1 VPLLLF
7 ALYTTS
13 QYLQVGAVAIVS
25 LLTYEAVTKLVAPQA
40 AAVAALKTAASAAAK
55 AASAQRLNATLTA
68 ADFGAT
74 AAYNA
79 ANVAL
84 IQTQIDTASLLAFFD
99 GLFSLGIGFLKL
111 GSVMNLMG
119 PSVISGFQT
128 AASVTIALGQF
139 KNLFGYGA
147 SWAAGSSAGW
157 WLLLRARTC
166 PGCRPP
172 LLLRAAARARAVLL
186 RAPAQTPAPRVH
198 ADASTT
204 RANAPAALQARTLRS
219 LLPSTT
225 CCALL

>member
-84 IQTQIDTASLLAFFD
+84 IQTQIDTASLLAFFV
-99 GLFSLGIGFLKL
+99 GVFSLGIGFLKL

-147 SWAAGSSAGW
+147 SWAAGSVGCCSARALARAAGRRCCV
-157 WLLLRARTC
+157 LLRARVPC
-166 PGCRPP
+166 CCAHRRKH
-172 LLLRAAARARAVLL
+172 LHHACM
-186 RAPAQTPAPRVH
+186 QTPAR
-198 ADASTT
+198 
-204 RANAPAALQARTLRS
+204 RALTLR
-219 LLPSTT
+219 LRCRQGLHRQHH
-225 CCALL
+225 A